1 MDYKDYQYSR
11 DAAWRILIDCHTTEL
26 PVRALAICQAL
37 GIPVRRTSLI
47 DAPEGRSAAL
57 NGRPLILLAE
67 GPSPERRRFTLAH
80 ELGHIILGH
89 VGRVGLLN
97 REPSPEDD
105 PLEQAANVFASRLLA
120 RACVLWGCNVQS
132 AARAAVRHQPNGCAV
147 PLGAAAAALSAGQ
160 VLDQPSGAAGLR
172 TVQAVHRSAQA
183 VTHWGSCLLT
193 VDIF

>member
-37 GIPVRRTSLI
+37 GTPVRRTSLVG
-47 DAPEGRSAAL
+47 APEGRSVAL
-57 NGRPLILLAE
+57 NGRPVILLAE
-67 GPSPERRRFTLAH
+67 GPSPERRRFILAH

-120 RACVLWGCNVQS
+120 PACVLWGCNVQS
-132 AARAAVRHQPNGCAV
+132 AAEIAQLCGISQTAAQFRWERLQLLYQRGKFLTS
-147 PLGAAAAALSAGQ
+147 PLERQ
-160 VLDQPSGAAGLR
+160 VYAQFRPYIEA
-172 TVQAVHRSAQA
+172 HRR
-183 VTHWGSCLLT
+183 
-193 VDIF
+193 

>member
-11 DAAWRILIDCHTTEL
+11 DAAWRILIDYHATAL

-37 GIPVRRTSLI
+37 GISVRRTSLT
-47 DAPEGRSAAL
+47 DAPEGRSVAL
-57 NGRPLILLAE
+57 NGRPVILLAE

-120 RACVLWGCNVQS
+120 PACVLWGCNVQS
-132 AARAAVRHQPNGCAV
+132 AAEIAQLCGISKTAAQFRWERLQLLYQRGKFLTS
-147 PLGAAAAALSAGQ
+147 PLERQ
-160 VLDQPSGAAGLR
+160 VYAQFRPYIDA
-172 TVQAVHRSAQA
+172 HRR
-183 VTHWGSCLLT
+183 
-193 VDIF
+193 

>member
-11 DAAWRILIDCHTTEL
+11 DAAWRILIDCHATEL

-37 GIPVRRTSLI
+37 GIPVRRTSLT
-47 DAPEGRSAAL
+47 DAPEGRSVAL
-57 NGRPLILLAE
+57 NGRPVILLAE

-120 RACVLWGCNVQS
+120 PACVLWGCNVQS
-132 AARAAVRHQPNGCAV
+132 AAEIAQLCGISQTAAQFRWERLQLLYQRGKFLTS
-147 PLGAAAAALSAGQ
+147 PLERQ
-160 VLDQPSGAAGLR
+160 VYAQFRPYIEA
-172 TVQAVHRSAQA
+172 HRR
-183 VTHWGSCLLT
+183 
-193 VDIF
+193 

>member
-11 DAAWRILIDCHTTEL
+11 DAAWRILIDCHATAL

-37 GIPVRRTSLI
+37 GIPVRRTSLT
-47 DAPEGRSAAL
+47 DAPEGRSVAL
-57 NGRPLILLAE
+57 NGRPVILLAE

-120 RACVLWGCNVQS
+120 PACVLWGCNVQS
-132 AARAAVRHQPNGCAV
+132 AAEIAQLCGISKTAAQFRWERLQLLYQRGKFLTS
-147 PLGAAAAALSAGQ
+147 PLERQ
-160 VLDQPSGAAGLR
+160 VYAQFRPYIDA
-172 TVQAVHRSAQA
+172 HRR
-183 VTHWGSCLLT
+183 
-193 VDIF
+193 

>member
-11 DAAWRILIDCHTTEL
+11 DAAWRILIDCHATEL
-26 PVRALAICQAL
+26 SVRALAICQAL
-37 GIPVRRTSLI
+37 GIPVRRTSPT
-47 DAPEGRSAAL
+47 DVPEGRSVAL
-57 NGRPLILLAE
+57 NGRPVILLAE

-120 RACVLWGCNVQS
+120 PACVLWGCNVQS
-132 AARAAVRHQPNGCAV
+132 AAEIAQLCGISQTAAQFRWERLQLLYQRGKFLTS
-147 PLGAAAAALSAGQ
+147 PLERQ
-160 VLDQPSGAAGLR
+160 VYAQFRPYIDA
-172 TVQAVHRSAQA
+172 HRR
-183 VTHWGSCLLT
+183 
-193 VDIF
+193 